1 MKSRIELTFGVA
13 SRRLAFG
20 KKIRP
25 RRLRSLLFCICGAT
39 AVEFAMIAPVFFGMV
54 YGVIET
60 GRFFYL
66 KSALQNAVDDTG
78 RYAMTNPTA
87 TTAAIINHAK
97 SAVLESVA
105 DDTDFSVTPDTVG
118 STNFVTI
125 AADHNFQII
134 VPLLP
139 TNTLQINALARVP
152 LRAN

>member
-1 MKSRIELTFGVA
+1 
-13 SRRLAFG
+13 
-20 KKIRP
+20 
-25 RRLRSLLFCICGAT
+25 
-39 AVEFAMIAPVFFGMV
+39 MIAPVFFGMV

-78 RYAMTNPTA
+78 RFAMTNPTA
-87 TTAAIINHAK
+87 TTTAIINYAK
-97 SAVLESVA
+97 STVLESVA

-152 LRAN
+152 ITAR

>member
-1 MKSRIELTFGVA
+1 
-13 SRRLAFG
+13 
-20 KKIRP
+20 
-25 RRLRSLLFCICGAT
+25 
-39 AVEFAMIAPVFFGMV
+39 MIAPVFFGMV

-66 KSALQNAVDDTG
+66 KSALRNAVDDTG
-78 RYAMTNPTA
+78 RFTMTNPTA
-87 TTAAIINHAK
+87 TTTAIINYAK
-97 SAVLESVA
+97 STVLESVA
-105 DDTDFSVTPDTVG
+105 NDTDFSVTADTVG

-125 AADHNFQII
+125 AADHDFQII